1 MNKAA
6 AASAYE
12 VFQIEKNGKVIDI
25 SGADPYGPKPT
36 SVDYYE
42 SLLSPN
48 VSAVLSIMDIG
59 GSTKYDSKYD
69 KQSRYG
75 TLSSAFLLSGDINVS
90 FKITNKSGSESL
102 DFTKNPL
109 IFDKQINPSQE
120 SNREGIIMNLVSREA
135 KTNME
140 SKIAKTYRG
149 KISENVRKILIEDLK
164 VGSNRIFTDETKI
177 PYDFEGKNRNPFSII
192 IESLCPRSTP
202 IQGNPGYFFYE
213 TRKGFNFRSID
224 SLISQSPPPGV
235 GEYYRTDVLKSNLE
249 NDQNDY
255 KIVRKCDIKKEDVI
269 TSLKSGVYKS
279 RNYFFNHKT
288 LKYEEVDYSL
298 TSLEESLG
306 KDIEIPNVSSF
317 TRTYFNIKDI
327 ASLSST
333 VSGSENNDP
342 KEWQAKS
349 PMRYN
354 SLFTQIIEVQVPCN
368 LKLKAGDTIFC
379 NFETITQDKKVEG
392 AVDPVNSGKYL
403 IVNLCHH
410 FDPLR
415 SFTSM
420 TLVRDSYGLYKK

>member
-12 VFQIEKNGKVIDI
+12 VFQIEKNGKIIDI
-25 SGADPYGPKPT
+25 TGTDPYGPKTT
-36 SVDYYE
+36 SFDYYE

-59 GSTKYDSKYD
+59 GSSQYDSKYD
-69 KQSRYG
+69 KQSRDG

-90 FKITNKSGSESL
+90 FKITNKSGSDVL

-120 SNREGIIMNLVSREA
+120 SNREGIVMNLVSKAA
-135 KTNME
+135 KTNAE
-140 SKIAKTYRG
+140 TAIQKSYRG
-149 KISENVRKILIEDLK
+149 KISENVRKILREELK
-164 VGSNRIFTDETKI
+164 IANNRIFIDETKI
-177 PYDFEGKNRNPFSII
+177 PYDFEGKNRDPFTTII
-192 IESLCPRSTP
+192 NLSPRSSP
-202 IQGNPGYFFYE
+202 VRGNPGYFFYE
-213 TRKGFNFRSID
+213 TRDGFNFRSID
-224 SLISQSPPPGV
+224 SLIAQAPPPGV
-235 GEYYRTDVLKSNLE
+235 GEYFRTDVLKSNVD

-255 KIVRKCDIKKEDVI
+255 KIVRKSDIKKEDVI
-269 TSLKSGVYKS
+269 TSLKCGIYKA
-279 RNYFFNHKT
+279 RNYFFNHRT
-288 LKYEEVDYSL
+288 LKYEEIDYTL
-298 TSLEESLG
+298 TGLEESLG
-306 KDIEIPNVSSF
+306 KEIEIPKVSSY

-327 ASLSST
+327 ASLSTS
-333 VSGSENNDP
+333 VSGIENNDP

-354 SLFTQIIEVQVPCN
+354 SLFTQIVEIQVPCN

-379 NFETITQDKKVEG
+379 NFETITQSRKVEG

>member
-12 VFQIEKNGKVIDI
+12 VFQIEKNGKVVDI
-25 SGADPYGPKPT
+25 SGTDPYGPKPT
-36 SVDYYE
+36 SFDYYE

-48 VSAVLSIMDIG
+48 VSAVLSLMDIG
-59 GSTKYDSKYD
+59 GSSQYDSKYN
-69 KQSRYG
+69 KQSGYG
-75 TLSSAFLLSGDINVS
+75 TLNSAFLLSGDINVS
-90 FKITNKSGSESL
+90 FKITSKSGSDVL

-120 SNREGIIMNLVSREA
+120 SNREGIVIGLVSRAA

-140 SKIAKTYRG
+140 TAIQKSYRG
-149 KISENVRKILIEDLK
+149 KISENVRKILKEELK
-164 VGSNRIFTDETKI
+164 VIDNRIFIDETKI
-177 PYDFEGKNRNPFSII
+177 PYDFEGKNRDPFSTILG
-192 IESLCPRSTP
+192 LCPRSTP

-213 TRKGFNFRSID
+213 TRDGFNFKSID
-224 SLISQSPPPGV
+224 SLISQAPPSGV
-235 GEYYRTDVLKSNLE
+235 SEYFRTDALQSNLD
-249 NDQNDY
+249 NDFNDY
-255 KIVRKCDIKKEDVI
+255 KIVRKFDIKKEDII
-269 TSLKSGVYKS
+269 TSLKCGIYRA

-288 LKYEEVDYSL
+288 LKYEELDYEL
-298 TSLEESLG
+298 TELEQSLG
-306 KDIEIPNVSSF
+306 KSIEIPNVSSY

-327 ASLSST
+327 ASLSP
-333 VSGSENNDP
+333 VVGGSENNDP

-354 SLFTQIIEVQVPCN
+354 SLFTQIIEIQVPCN
-368 LKLKAGDTIFC
+368 LKLKAGNTIIC
-379 NFETITQDKKVEG
+379 NFETITQSRKVEG
-392 AVDPVNSGKYL
+392 AIDPVNSGKYL
-403 IVNLCHH
+403 ILNLCHH